1 MSNKNT
7 ILVRGARVIDP
18 AHSRDEV
25 ADVFVKDGK
34 FVAQLSAEEIKSA
47 QVIDAK
53 GLILSPGFVDLNC
66 RLGEPGRSAR
76 ETFRTGTLAAAS
88 GGFTTVV
95 TMPDTNPISDNVGTI
110 QLIRELCDAHAVVNV
125 LPAST
130 LTKQQE
136 GKALAPMG
144 SLKKAGI
151 IAVTD
156 TTSGVQNNEIMRR
169 ALEYANTFNLVVLDH
184 CQDSSMTEGAQIHEG
199 TWSLRLGLRGWP
211 RAAEEIVVSSDC
223 VLASLTK
230 ARIHLQHIS
239 SAGSAEIIRRA
250 KANKLPVTAEVSVLH
265 LLLTDAALA
274 QYDTRLKVNPPLRE
288 ESDRAALIAA
298 LIDGTIDAICS
309 DHSPCTSTE
318 KDCEFDLAPFG
329 AATLETAFS
338 AAYDAL
344 VATGHLDI
352 KLLIT
357 RLTSGPAKV
366 LGIDAGTLT
375 VGAAAD
381 FVLINPKTSWTFNK
395 EVQLSKSGNNPL
407 IGKTFTSRIHS
418 TFVGGK
424 AVISDSKPVQL

>member
-1 MSNKNT
+1 MNHKNI

-18 AHSRDEV
+18 AHGRDEV
-25 ADVFVKDGK
+25 GDVFVKDGK

-53 GLILSPGFVDLNC
+53 GLILSPGFIDLNC

-76 ETFRTGTLAAAS
+76 ETFRTGTLSAAS

-95 TMPDTNPISDNVGTI
+95 TMPDTIPTADNVGTI

-125 LPAST
+125 LPASA

-151 IAVTD
+151 IAATD

-184 CQDSSMTEGAQIHEG
+184 CQDSSMHEG

-274 QYDTRLKVNPPLRE
+274 HYDTRLKVNPPLRE

-357 RLTSGPAKV
+357 RLTTGPAKV

-375 VGAAAD
+375 VGASAD
-381 FVLINPKTSWTFNK
+381 FVLINPKTSWTFNA
-395 EVQLSKSGNNPL
+395 ENQLSKSGNNPL
-407 IGKTFTSRIHS
+407 IGKTFSSRIHS

-424 AVISDSKPVQL
+424 AVISDSKPA